1 MIRGHINKL
10 AILGFRCFQAP
21 FEQSFVGP
29 TGVSNTLIV
38 AGPNGSGKTSLLEA
52 ILYALGREHLIL
64 GQLAAD
70 DQRHW
75 LSTALAADVRI
86 TVVIDVS
93 SAPGTILGTRTPCS
107 VTVTR
112 TRSLW
117 QVTVGTDGAPIAE
130 GEEGSRALLGELP
143 VEWFSSWRQPYLPG
157 PVTPMSSPPSEARG
171 ESSRLWRVKQRF
183 VDERARSAFGSAPGI
198 DVEWLARLARA
209 WTTLRGDDGTFFSLA
224 ADETD
229 EPGTHFDLVLKRL
242 SPDLGEIILCSV
254 DQLSSGEIE
263 WVTIA
268 GTLITDNFDGIVL
281 IDEPELHLNPEW
293 QARVLPTLRELAPK
307 SQLILASHAD
317 APWDQAYSF
326 ERILLVPSD
335 DPRARSA
342 E

>member
-1 MIRGHINKL
+1 MIRGHISNL
-10 AILGFRCFQAP
+10 GILGFRRFQAP

-38 AGPNGSGKTSLLEA
+38 AGPNGSGKTSLFEA

-64 GQLAAD
+64 GQLADD

-75 LSTALAADVRI
+75 LGAALAADVRI
-86 TVVIDVS
+86 TLVINVS
-93 SAPGTILGTRTPCS
+93 SAPGTILGTRAPCS

-157 PVTPMSSPPSEARG
+157 AVAPMSSPPSDVRG

-183 VDERARSAFGSAPGI
+183 VDERARSAFQSAPGI
-198 DVEWLARLARA
+198 DLEWLARLGHA
-209 WTTLRGDDGTFFSLA
+209 WATLRGDDGTSFALT
-224 ADETD
+224 ADEAD
-229 EPGTHFDLVLKRL
+229 EARTHFDLVLKRV
-242 SPDLGEIILCSV
+242 SPDLGELILCSV

-268 GTLITDNFDGIVL
+268 GTLITGHFDGIVL
-281 IDEPELHLNPEW
+281 IDEPELHLNPDW
-293 QARVLPTLRELAPK
+293 QARVLPTLRELAPQ

-326 ERILLVPSD
+326 ERVLLVPPD
-335 DPRARSA
+335 DPRAKSA
-342 E
+342 G